1 MFPGLPAGP
10 KWLLSPGRR
19 PVWGRAAGRVWE
31 LGGCSGDRRRVEPAG
46 LSEPPYLRRPGGKG
60 GRGEPV
66 LLRRS
71 REKRSRGRC
80 VRRTGT
86 RWGDDGG
93 AAANAPHSVAA
104 DPFSA
109 PCGIASFD
117 PQSHPGRYPHCT
129 DEETE
134 AQGSGRDV
142 PECASGR
149 GRAGAQGP
157 RLESPVLAQVFG
169 AGDLCVALGG
179 GAVRAGGAGRRLEPL
194 PAWCLVSV
202 RVRAQGSGVRG
213 RMCVEPGGGWRTG
226 MAKLSGCPGEG
237 VTRYA
242 CGGGQGKA
250 RQNHT
255 SLGLFVCPGQ

>member
-1 MFPGLPAGP
+1 M
-10 KWLLSPGRR
+10 
-19 PVWGRAAGRVWE
+19 
-31 LGGCSGDRRRVEPAG
+31 
-46 LSEPPYLRRPGGKG
+46 
-60 GRGEPV
+60 
-66 LLRRS
+66 
-71 REKRSRGRC
+71 
-80 VRRTGT
+80 RRTGT
-86 RWGDDGG
+86 RWGDHGG
-93 AAANAPHSVAA
+93 AAANAPHSAAA

-109 PCGIASFD
+109 PCGIASSD

-179 GAVRAGGAGRRLEPL
+179 GAVRAGAQAGASNLSQPGG
-194 PAWCLVSV
+194 VSV
-202 RVRAQGSGVRG
+202 RLRGEGSGVRG
-213 RMCVEPGGGWRTG
+213 RMCVEAGGGWRTG

-250 RQNHT
+250 LQNHT